1 MMRVQD
7 DAARYG
13 HLPWGKV
20 DGKSVP
26 TCENP
31 LFAYASTVGVGGQE
45 TVALFNYDRN
55 EAITVRLN
63 GREYAVE
70 PNDVLFLTL
79 P

>member
-1 MMRVQD
+1 MRESALRLRID
-7 DAARYG
+7 
-13 HLPWGKV
+13 
-20 DGKSVP
+20 S
-26 TCENP
+26 
-31 LFAYASTVGVGGQE
+31 GVGGQE